1 MLRVLRNYVGCVF
14 VSFDASGFEDWR
26 ARVEAKTLKFMAFY
40 GGIFHDYIQAYWRRR
55 RLPLNT
61 VNC

>member
-1 MLRVLRNYVGCVF
+1 MGCAF

-26 ARVEAKTLKFMAFY
+26 ARAARVEANTLKFMAIY

-55 RLPLNT
+55 RLPLNR